1 MRDAGISGIRSDGPP
16 TPQCGHRRLRREGRN
31 GAAGGDSRP
40 VRAVQG
46 VAERIL
52 LARACMKCA
61 RSIQGQCKHLSREPL
76 VGCHAD
82 RPDHCVPPLP
92 ARPSELQIKFAKRH
106 MLGHCLVWQ
115 LENMS
120 FCAMGSR
127 MKISTRLILLV
138 GVMSML
144 LLGVGLLGLRG
155 MGGSNDGLKTVYEDR
170 TVALGKLGQIQNLMM
185 TNAYLVSAATLDASP
200 EVVDQL
206 TASVEANIGIITK
219 VWDEYMATYLTQEE
233 AVIAKKFAEARGR
246 YVTDGLKPTVAALRT
261 GNMQESQ
268 RMSNKVLPA
277 LYAPAKDQIDALIQ
291 LQLDVAKSEYEV
303 AVEHYGSVR
312 MYSSASI
319 VLGLLFAV
327 SVGYF
332 LITGIARS
340 LKQAEDLSRAIEAG
354 DLSAEVSIT
363 GRDEVAGLL
372 HRLVAMRDSLIKVV
386 SSVRQ
391 GAEGVATASSEIAQ
405 GNQDLSARTESQ
417 ASALEETAASMEEL
431 DSTVKQNADSAR
443 QANQLSVNAS
453 QVAVQAGEVVG
464 QVVDTMKGIDE
475 SSRKIGDI
483 ISIIDS
489 IAFQTNILALNAA
502 VEAARAGEQ
511 GRGFAVVA
519 SEVRSLA
526 GRSAEAAK
534 EIKALIG
541 ASMQW
546 VDQGTALVDKA
557 GATMT
562 EVVNSIGR
570 VTDIMRE
577 ISAASSEQSAGV
589 SQVGEAVIQMDQV
602 TQQNAALVEQMAA
615 AASSLKSQSQ
625 DLVQVVAVF
634 KLRDGGSSVDQRPA
648 LGAGVTPL
656 KSQALATKARRAPS
670 IGEKTAALTK
680 KAPATAPAVPVAKAA
695 HAVAVAHED
704 EWETF

>member
-1 MRDAGISGIRSDGPP
+1 
-16 TPQCGHRRLRREGRN
+16 
-31 GAAGGDSRP
+31 
-40 VRAVQG
+40 
-46 VAERIL
+46 
-52 LARACMKCA
+52 
-61 RSIQGQCKHLSREPL
+61 
-76 VGCHAD
+76 
-82 RPDHCVPPLP
+82 
-92 ARPSELQIKFAKRH
+92 
-106 MLGHCLVWQ
+106 
-115 LENMS
+115 
-120 FCAMGSR
+120 

-170 TVALGKLGQIQNLMM
+170 TVALGKLGQIQSLMM
-185 TNAYLVSAATLDASP
+185 TNAYLVSAATLDATP
-200 EVVDQL
+200 EVVGQL
-206 TASVEANIGIITK
+206 TTSVEANIGKITK
-219 VWDEYMATYLTQEE
+219 DWDEYMATYLTAEE
-233 AVIAKKFAEARGR
+233 ARIAKKFAEARGK
-246 YVTDGLKPTVAALRT
+246 YVSEGLKPIVAALRSA
-261 GNMQESQ
+261 NLQESQ
-268 RMSNKVLPA
+268 RISNKVLPA
-277 LYAPAKDQIDALIQ
+277 LYAPAKEQIEALIQ
-291 LQLDVAKSEYEV
+291 LQLDVAKSEYDG
-303 AVEHYGSVR
+303 AVERYGSVR
-312 MYSSASI
+312 MYSTASI
-319 VLGLLFAV
+319 VLGLLFAA
-327 SVGYF
+327 SIGYF
-332 LITGIARS
+332 LITGISRS
-340 LKQAEDLSRAIEAG
+340 LKQAGDLSRAIEAG
-354 DLSAEVSIT
+354 DLSVQVAVT
-363 GRDEVAGLL
+363 GKDEVAGLL
-372 HRLVAMRDSLIKVV
+372 HTLVAMRDSLIKVV

-431 DSTVKQNADSAR
+431 DSTVKQNADSAH
-443 QANQLSVNAS
+443 QANQLSMNAS

-464 QVVDTMKGIDE
+464 QVVDTMRGINE

-519 SEVRSLA
+519 NEVRSLA

-534 EIKALIG
+534 EIKTLIG
-541 ASMQW
+541 ASIEW

-557 GATMT
+557 GVTMT
-562 EVVNSIGR
+562 EVVNSIRR

-589 SQVGEAVIQMDQV
+589 SQVGEAVMQMDQV

-634 KLRDGGSSVDQRPA
+634 KLRDGGTHAAQQ
-648 LGAGVTPL
+648 
-656 KSQALATKARRAPS
+656 QALNTSTTAVIAHPRTSKAPAASRPIA
-670 IGEKTAALTK
+670 KTAALVK
-680 KAPATAPAVPVAKAA
+680 KSSATAAPAPIAKATT
-695 HAVAVAHED
+695 VASTAHED
-704 EWETF
+704 GWEAF

>member
-1 MRDAGISGIRSDGPP
+1 MP
-16 TPQCGHRRLRREGRN
+16 
-31 GAAGGDSRP
+31 
-40 VRAVQG
+40 
-46 VAERIL
+46 
-52 LARACMKCA
+52 
-61 RSIQGQCKHLSREPL
+61 
-76 VGCHAD
+76 
-82 RPDHCVPPLP
+82 
-92 ARPSELQIKFAKRH
+92 
-106 MLGHCLVWQ
+106 GHCLVWQ

-246 YVTDGLKPTVAALRT
+246 YVTDGLKPAVAALRT

-483 ISIIDS
+483 ISIISIISIIDS

-680 KAPATAPAVPVAKAA
+680 KAPATAPAVSVAKAA
-695 HAVAVAHED
+695 HAVAVTH
-704 EWETF
+704 